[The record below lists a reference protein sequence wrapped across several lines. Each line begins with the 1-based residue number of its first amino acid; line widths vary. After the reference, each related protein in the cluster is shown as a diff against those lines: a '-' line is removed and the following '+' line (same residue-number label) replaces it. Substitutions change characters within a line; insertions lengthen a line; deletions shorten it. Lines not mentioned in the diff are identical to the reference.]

1 MTRARDLADLLNGG
15 QTISTDD
22 NTAQLTLKS
31 TDADAVVGPVLDLVR
46 DSSSPADDDK
56 VGVVSFK
63 GDDDAG
69 NSVTFAQVRTVL
81 KDVTDTAEDGEL
93 QLQVRR
99 ADSLVTGMFIGQT
112 EAVFNEDSQDVNFR
126 VESNGN
132 ANMLFVDGGND
143 RVGIGTN
150 SPANKLSVV
159 GGDFGTLLLD
169 NSDSSHGTRYIPSEW
184 RIKLRR

>member
-15 QTISTDD
+15 LSISTDD

-31 TDADAVVGPVLDLVR
+31 TDADAVVGQRTRFSHLP
-46 DSSSPADDDK
+46 SSSPADDDK

-143 RVGIGTN
+143 RVGI
-150 SPANKLSVV
+150 V
-159 GGDFGTLLLD
+159 
-169 NSDSSHGTRYIPSEW
+169 Y
-184 RIKLRR
+184 